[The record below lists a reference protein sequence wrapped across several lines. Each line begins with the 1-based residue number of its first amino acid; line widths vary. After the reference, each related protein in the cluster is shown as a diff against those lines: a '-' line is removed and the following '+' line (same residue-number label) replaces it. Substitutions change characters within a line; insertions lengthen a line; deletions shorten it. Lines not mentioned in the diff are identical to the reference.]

1 MESINRRI
9 ENEAVYAHTQETAWF
24 YQHIPRSY
32 STARLRQKWLT
43 ESVRACRSMTIA
55 GRSTKLCRHVAEGF
69 YSSRLKKYIAK
80 LKRYI
85 LNVIPKRINGLGLG
99 AIGVWR

>member
-1 MESINRRI
+1 M
-9 ENEAVYAHTQETAWF
+9 
-24 YQHIPRSY
+24 
-32 STARLRQKWLT
+32 
-43 ESVRACRSMTIA
+43 RACRSVTIA
-55 GRSTKLCRHVAEGF
+55 GRSTKLYRHVAEGF

-99 AIGVWR
+99 AIGVGRQLAQNGGLMGAELNVLQNTDFTGKKVHVRLNVK